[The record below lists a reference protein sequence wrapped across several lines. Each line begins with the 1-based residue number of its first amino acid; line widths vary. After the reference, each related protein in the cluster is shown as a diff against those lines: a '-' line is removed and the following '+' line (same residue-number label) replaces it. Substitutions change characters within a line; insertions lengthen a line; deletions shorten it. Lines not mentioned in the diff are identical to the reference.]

1 MTAGGPGTA
10 LVCRGDGRRGRVR
23 GAELNG
29 VDAVEVSDDGRTLTV
44 TFLGKAPRGLC
55 RENIRVDGGRRVTG
69 IEALEVEV
77 EREDDPEL
85 DDRLYVTV
93 DKAGDTSRYRLSV
106 VETDPYGRPGT
117 EPYRGFDQRYHAAD
131 FFFRPDCPT
140 PFDCAD
146 EQPDC
151 PPTYRP
157 APVIDYT
164 ARDYDSLRQVVL
176 DRLALTSPGWVERHA
191 PDLGVTL
198 VELLAH
204 TADLISYQQDAV
216 ATEAYLDTARRRVSV
231 RRHVR
236 LVDYPMHDGC
246 NARAHVAV
254 EVARPL
260 TLPPGRFR
268 FASVDLRARG
278 PRDRHGAR
286 PGTVLGDHELT
297 ALDERA
303 GVEVF
308 EPVEPKPLRL
318 RPAHNTIRFWT
329 WGGEQCSLPKG
340 ATSATLRDEWA
351 HREHGPHD
359 GNDGHGND
367 SHGDDR
373 HGDGDPGAGGRD
385 GRGPG
390 DGHGHHGHG
399 RPRRRLLDLSPGDL
413 LVFEEVRGPRS
424 GTPGDADPA
433 HRQAVR
439 LTSVTPAVD
448 RLCGQPV
455 LEITWAREDAL
466 RFPLCL
472 STTGGTRCEPVP
484 DVSVARGNIVL
495 VDHGRSRDFCED
507 EPEHVTVPP
516 VPAAP
521 PGCEP
526 PAFGCAD
533 RAGGNEPARLT
544 AALLDL
550 TDSGRLLTPAHVR
563 EVFTAFGED
572 AAARAG
578 LGITGEGRREEVVP
592 DTAQAQAAA
601 LRTLLA
607 QSVYP
612 GIVPRFRPVLD
623 RFPVVQA
630 VPFPEPRLV
639 AAGQAER
646 LAAVPERVRQR
657 LVELWRSARDRDGLS
672 ERETAELAV
681 LFGLDVLERLEL
693 RVHPRRAL
701 RELLVRSDRLLA
713 RKKRRLEVL
722 AARARAGTVL
732 DRRTA
737 WEIAHCWGPAYAAG
751 LDPDDPV
758 LAGPAAASL
767 RQDPRA
773 ALPAVRVLERTLDGT
788 RVWEPRRD
796 LLGSGSRDRH
806 FTGELEDDGRL
817 ALRFGDGVH
826 GAAPEPGT
834 TLELRYR
841 LGGGTAGNVGAEAVN
856 RLVLCG
862 RPDDDGSEEP
872 GPYAGWDP
880 YTDTDTDTDRSAG
893 PAEHGGYGEAEPGR
907 HANPESGDA
916 EETDETG
923 EFEEIGETGGAGAGA
938 WRGFP
943 VIRVRNPLP
952 AAGGTDPEPVEQ
964 VRRLAPL
971 ALKRTR
977 LRAVTA
983 ADYAELAS
991 AVPGVQRAAA
1001 EMRWTG
1007 STQEAHVA
1015 VDALGTG
1022 EPSPELLDAVARH
1035 LEDYRRI
1042 GHDVVVVPA
1051 RTVPLDIALTVCAAP
1066 GQQRGPVLAELHRV
1080 LGSRALPDGRL
1091 GFFHP
1096 DALGFGEPV
1105 RLSRLVA
1112 VAAAVPGVR
1121 SVHVTRLRRLFGPD
1135 AGTTSSGGSAGSGDT
1150 GYDNTSDSDDLR
1162 DPALDEGLLRLG
1174 PLEIAQC
1181 DNDPDRPENGRL
1193 ELEFGG
1199 GQ

>member
-1 MTAGGPGTA
+1 MSGPDRESTAGAAGTA
-10 LVCRGDGRRGRVR
+10 LVCRGDGRRGAVR
-23 GAELNG
+23 RAELNG
-29 VDAVEVSDDGRTLTV
+29 VDAVEVGDDGRTLTV
-44 TFLGKAPRGLC
+44 TFLGKAPHGLC
-55 RENIRVDGGRRVTG
+55 PENIRVDGGRRVTG

-93 DKAGDTSRYRLSV
+93 DKAGDTSRYRLAV

-151 PPTYRP
+151 PPTFKP

-164 ARDYDSLRQVVL
+164 ARDYDTLRQVVL

-246 NARAHVAV
+246 NARALVAV

-268 FASVDLRARG
+268 FASVDLRDRG

-286 PGTVLGDHELT
+286 PGTVLGDEELT
-297 ALDERA
+297 ALDER
-303 GVEVF
+303 GRVELF
-308 EPVEPKPLRL
+308 EPVERKPLQL
-318 RPAHNTIRFWT
+318 RPEHNTIRFWT
-329 WGGEQCSLPKG
+329 WGGEQCSLPRG
-340 ATSATLRDEWA
+340 ATSATLRDAWA
-351 HREHGPHD
+351 HREHGD
-359 GNDGHGND
+359 GEGGD
-367 SHGDDR
+367 SRSG
-373 HGDGDPGAGGRD
+373 D
-385 GRGPG
+385 GRGDRNAHDHH
-390 DGHGHHGHG
+390 DGHGHDDHGHG
-399 RPRRRLLDLSPGDL
+399 HGHGHPGHGHPRRRVLDLSPGDL

-424 GTPGDADPA
+424 GTPGDADPS

-455 LEITWAREDAL
+455 LDITWAREDAL

-495 VDHGRSRDFCED
+495 ADHGRSTALCDG
-507 EPEHVTVPP
+507 EPERVTVPP
-516 VPAAP
+516 VPAVP

-526 PAFGCAD
+526 PAFGCPD
-533 RAGGNEPARLT
+533 RAGGNEPARLA

-563 EVFTAFGED
+563 EVYTAFGED
-572 AAARAG
+572 ATARAG
-578 LGITGEGRREEVVP
+578 LGIGGEGRREEVVP
-592 DTAQAQAAA
+592 DTARAQAAA
-601 LRTLLA
+601 LRTLVA

-630 VPFPEPRLV
+630 VPFPETRHV

-646 LAAVPERVRQR
+646 LAAIPERVRQR

-672 ERETAELAV
+672 ERETAELAA

-722 AARARAGTVL
+722 TARARAGTVL

-737 WEIAHCWGPAYAAG
+737 WEIAHCWGPPYAAG
-751 LDPDDPV
+751 LDPEDPV
-758 LAGPAAASL
+758 LAGSAAASL

-773 ALPAVRVLERTLDGT
+773 ALPAVRVLERTPDGT

-796 LLGSGSRDRH
+796 LLESGSRDRH

-826 GAAPEPGT
+826 GAAPESGS
-834 TLELRYR
+834 TLEPRYR

-862 RPDDDGSEEP
+862 GPDGDDSQEP
-872 GPYAGWDP
+872 GPYGGWAP
-880 YTDTDTDTDRSAG
+880 YTDTAPDTDTDRSAG

-907 HANPESGDA
+907 DADPESGGA
-916 EETDETG
+916 EETG
-923 EFEEIGETGGAGAGA
+923 EPGTGA

-952 AAGGTDPEPVEQ
+952 ATGGTEPEPVEQ

-983 ADYAELAS
+983 GDYAELAS

-1015 VDALGTG
+1015 VDALGSG
-1022 EPSPELLDAVARH
+1022 EPFPELLDAVARH
-1035 LEDYRRI
+1035 LERYRRI

-1066 GQQRGPVLAELHRV
+1066 GQQHGPVLAELHRV

-1121 SVHVTRLRRLFGPD
+1121 SVHVTRLRRLFGGGTD
-1135 AGTTSSGGSAGSGDT
+1135 AGHDSGTHNGT
-1150 GYDNTSDSDDLR
+1150 DNTSDSGDVR
-1162 DPALDEGLLRLG
+1162 DPALDEGVLRLG